1 METQQSDKIDLLVGA
16 LVKVQGQLSAAPKKS
31 ENPFH
36 KSKYSDLPTCWE
48 NCRGLLTANGLTVI
62 QTGESIE
69 GTVTLATTLAHTS
82 GQWIRGRESISVGQE
97 KTGNMN
103 AQLYGSH
110 QTYLRRYGLNAIIG
124 QVTDEDDDG
133 EGAEGRGTQTLGGYK
148 QGPHSHPANIAPP
161 PTTTAVPQTVTSSA
175 PEPVPQAVTPVPAA
189 EGTPEAEVG
198 GGSDWRGMV
207 VGFGKNKGTPLG
219 ELSVRSLAWYQNVEN
234 NPFPEGWQMK
244 AKDDGT
250 YWDSDIAF
258 KAALDASLMEDG
270 KKNEQ

>member
-124 QVTDEDDDG
+124 QVTDDDDDG
-133 EGAEGRGTQTLGGYK
+133 EGAEGRGSTPTYT
-148 QGPHSHPANIAPP
+148 P
-161 PTTTAVPQTVTSSA
+161 PTTTTTAA
-175 PEPVPQAVTPVPAA
+175 PAPTPAPQAVTPVAAA
-189 EGTPEAEVG
+189 EGTPEAEVD

>member
-31 ENPFH
+31 DNPYH
-36 KSKYSDLPTCWE
+36 KSKYADLPTCWD
-48 NCRGLLTANGLTVI
+48 NCRGVLGQNGLVII
-62 QTGESIE
+62 QTGEHND
-69 GTVTLATTLAHTS
+69 GFVTMATTLAHVS
-82 GQWIRGRESISVGQE
+82 GQWIRGRSSIQAMPD
-97 KTGNMN
+97 KNGNISPQ
-103 AQLYGSH
+103 ACCTA

-124 QVTDEDDDG
+124 QVTDDDDDG
-133 EGAEGRGTQTLGGYK
+133 ESAEGRGATPTYT
-148 QGPHSHPANIAPP
+148 P
-161 PTTTAVPQTVTSSA
+161 PTTTTTATPTPA
-175 PEPVPQAVTPVPAA
+175 PVPQAVTPVAA
-189 EGTPEAEVG
+189 ADGTPEAEVD